1 MRPNTT
7 SAPTKRTRLFASIL
21 ACILAAGAVVY
32 RAFDPPEVSALS
44 SSIVISQVYGG
55 GGNAGALYT
64 HDFVELFNRGNTS
77 VSLSGWSVQYTSATG
92 TGNFGANST
101 LITELPAVTL
111 APGQYFLVQEASQAA
126 VGSPLPTPDVIDAT
140 PIAMAAGAGKVALV
154 NTTTPLGCNGS
165 STPCGPAALANIV
178 DLVGYGSANF
188 FEGAGAAP
196 TISNTTSAIR
206 GGGGCTETDNNN
218 LDFASSAP
226 TPRNTSSPLNTCTGP
241 PSLSI
246 NDVMVTEGDAG
257 TVTAMFTVSLS
268 APAPMG
274 GVTFD
279 IATADG
285 TATVADNDYVSQ
297 SLTGEVITAGN
308 QNYIFNVTV
317 NGDTSFENNETFFVN
332 VTNVTGAVVADGQ
345 GQGTIN
351 NDDCPPPAADIVI
364 SQIYGGGGNSGATFT
379 HDFIEL
385 FNQGTTTVNLAGWS
399 VQYASAAG
407 TTWQVTPLSGSIA
420 PGGYYLIQEASN
432 AAVGA
437 PLPTPDAIGSIN
449 MSGTAGKVALS
460 SSTAAFSGSCPTC
473 FVDLVGYGGTASC
486 FEGAGATA
494 TTSNTTAALRKRGGC
509 FDSDNN
515 NIDFSI
521 GSPNPRNSSVFRSC
535 GFIAAAIHDVQ
546 GNGLVTPYLGQ
557 DVVTTGIVTAK
568 KSNGFFVQTPDANV
582 DADPNTSEGIF
593 VFTSSPPMVAVGD
606 GVSAQGTAS
615 EFFNLTQ
622 LESSLPGDV
631 MVISSAN
638 SVPAAVTL
646 TTTILDP
653 TGSFAQLERFEGML
667 MHADTLVSVAP
678 TNEFGEIS
686 TVLPG
691 VVRPLREPG
700 IEASQPVP
708 PDPTS
713 GVPDCC
719 IPIWDMNPERI
730 LIDTEGIAGASV
742 ISVTSNV
749 TLSNVTGPLD
759 FTFSE
764 YKILPTSPPTTSP
777 NISAV
782 PVPTPV
788 TGEFTV
794 AGYNIENFGGGDP
807 QLTKAAL
814 AIRNVMHSPD
824 IIGHIE
830 IRDLASLQALATK
843 VNQQT
848 IAAGGADPMYQAHL
862 IPAPNP
868 SNTQNVGFLV
878 KTSRVQVDGVTQ
890 EQAAATFINPVNG
903 NPETLHDRP
912 PLVLRATISPGT
924 DDEVPVIVIV
934 NHPRSFID
942 VELVSGEGVRVRAK
956 RTAQAEAI
964 ASLLQ
969 QLQTDNPTT
978 PVISVGD
985 YNAYQFNDG
994 YTDPIAILKGTPT
1007 ADDQIVV
1014 DASPDLVEPNFTNL
1028 TDTLPADQR
1037 YSFIFE
1043 GTPQALDHVLLNT
1056 VAQRLVT
1063 RYAVARNNADFPEG
1077 TLFGSDLTR
1086 PERNSDH
1093 DMPVAYFA
1101 KAASTTSVSDVTAT
1115 YSSSDQSVTLTANVT
1130 ASNGTVNEGTVT
1142 FSVTDAGS
1150 NPIGIPVMG
1159 TVSNGVAT
1167 ASYTLPG
1174 GTSPQALTITG
1185 NFSGGILTLPSSDTA
1200 TLNVSY
1206 GICLLYDPTKAVKSG
1221 GTYPIKIQL
1230 CELDGTN
1237 ASSADVTVTALGVSL
1252 TSSSIMGDVIAA
1264 GEANPDDNFRFD
1276 PTLGTG
1282 GGYIYNLKTTGL
1294 TTGTYNLYFT
1304 AEGDPLQ
1311 HTVQFRVK

>member
-1 MRPNTT
+1 MRPNITT
-7 SAPTKRTRLFASIL
+7 APSERIGLFAQPFFIAKLKSNSTRYRRKPFVIVACLVASFIIGSGISSRVATMSPAPIPGSSSTIFINEIHYDNTGTDTGEFIEIAGPAGTSLTGWRIELYNGSGGARYDNDAWTGVIPAQQGGYGTVSISYPTDGIQNGSPDGIAL
-21 ACILAAGAVVY
+21 VDPSNAVVQFLCY
-32 RAFDPPEVSALS
+32 EGIFTATSSTALGLTCTDIGVTEIATTPVGQS
-44 SSIVISQVYGG
+44 LQLQGSGTTYGNFTWAGPITNTQNSPNTGQIFGG
-55 GGNAGALYT
+55 G
-64 HDFVELFNRGNTS
+64 
-77 VSLSGWSVQYTSATG
+77 
-92 TGNFGANST
+92 
-101 LITELPAVTL
+101 
-111 APGQYFLVQEASQAA
+111 
-126 VGSPLPTPDVIDAT
+126 
-140 PIAMAAGAGKVALV
+140 
-154 NTTTPLGCNGS
+154 
-165 STPCGPAALANIV
+165 
-178 DLVGYGSANF
+178 
-188 FEGAGAAP
+188 
-196 TISNTTSAIR
+196 
-206 GGGGCTETDNNN
+206 
-218 LDFASSAP
+218 
-226 TPRNTSSPLNTCTGP
+226 
-241 PSLSI
+241 PSISI
-246 NDVMVTEGDAG
+246 NDVTLTEGNSGIQTATF
-257 TVTAMFTVSLS
+257 TVTASTSS
-268 APAPMG
+268 HSG
-274 GVTFD
+274 ITFD
-279 IATADG
+279 IATQDNSATTADDDYEG
-285 TATVADNDYVSQ
+285 KALTAQFIS
-297 SLTGEVITAGN
+297 AGN
-308 QNYIFNVTV
+308 TTYSFAVDV
-317 NGDTSFENNETFFVN
+317 NSDLTFEPNESFFVN
-332 VTNVTGAVVADGQ
+332 VTNVTGATLVDGQ
-345 GQGTIN
+345 GVGNIT
-351 NDDCPPPAADIVI
+351 NDDCPTVVGDIVI
-364 SQIYGGGGNSGATFT
+364 SQIYGGGGNAGATFT

-385 FNQGTTTVNLAGWS
+385 FNQGATTVNLSGWS

-407 TTWQVTPLSGSIA
+407 TTWQVTSLSGSIA

-437 PLPTPDAIGSIN
+437 PLPTPDATGSIN

-460 SSTAAFSGSCPTC
+460 NSVTPFSGSCPTC
-473 FVDLVGYGGTASC
+473 FVDLVGYGATASC
-486 FEGAGATA
+486 FEGAGPTSAPSNSTA
-494 TTSNTTAALRKRGGC
+494 SLRKRGGC
-509 FDSDNN
+509 FDSNNN

-521 GSPNPRNSSVFRSC
+521 GTPNPRNSSTPVRDC
-535 GFIAAAIHDVQ
+535 GFVAAAIHDIQ
-546 GNGLVTPYLGQ
+546 GSGLVTPYLGQ
-557 DVVTTGIVTAK
+557 DVSTTGIVTAK
-568 KSNGFFVQTPDANV
+568 KSNGFFLQTTAV
-582 DADPNTSEGIF
+582 DSDPATSEGIF
-593 VFTSSPPMVAVGD
+593 VFTSSAPAVAVGD
-606 GVSAQGTAS
+606 AVTTQGTAS

-622 LESSLPGDV
+622 VESSLPGDV
-631 MVISSAN
+631 MVTSN
-638 SVPAAVTL
+638 GNPLPAAVTL
-646 TTTILDP
+646 TTTILNP
-653 TGSFAQLERFEGML
+653 AGSFTQLERFEGML

-708 PDPTS
+708 PDPSS
-713 GVPDCC
+713 GLPDCC
-719 IPIWDMNPERI
+719 IPIWDLNLERI
-730 LIDTEGIAGASV
+730 LIDTEGIAGTSV

-749 TLSNVTGPLD
+749 TLSNITGPLD

-764 YKILPTSPPTTSP
+764 YKILPTSPPTTSA

-794 AGYNIENFGGGDP
+794 AGYNIENFTGGDP

-830 IRDLASLQALATK
+830 ILNLASLQALAAK

-848 IAAGGADPMYQAHL
+848 IAAGGPDPMYQAYL

-878 KTSRVQVDGVTQ
+878 KTSRVQVNGVTQ
-890 EQAAATFINPVNG
+890 EQAAATFINPVNMMA
-903 NPETLHDRP
+903 ETLHDRP
-912 PLVLRATISPGT
+912 PLVLRATVSPGT

-956 RTAQAEAI
+956 RTAQAEAL

-969 QLQTDNPTT
+969 QLQTDNPST

-994 YTDPIAILKGTPT
+994 YTDPIAILKGSPT

-1014 DASPDLVEPNFTNL
+1014 DASPDLVEPNFSNL

-1043 GTPQALDHVLLNT
+1043 GTPQALDHVLVNT

-1077 TLFGSDLTR
+1077 PLFGSDITR

-1115 YSSSDQSVTLTANVT
+1115 YSSSDQSLLLTANVT
-1130 ASNGTVNEGTVT
+1130 ASNGTVNEGSVT
-1142 FSVTDAGS
+1142 FTVTDAG
-1150 NPIGIPVMG
+1150 NTAIGTPVVG

-1185 NFSGGILTLPSSDTA
+1185 DFSGGILTLPSSDTA
-1200 TLNVSY
+1200 TLNVTY

-1230 CELDGTN
+1230 CELDGSN
-1237 ASSADVTVTALGVSL
+1237 ASSADITVTALGVSL
-1252 TSSSIMGDVIAA
+1252 TSTSTMGDVIAA
-1264 GEANPDDNFRFD
+1264 GEANPDNNFRFE

-1304 AEGDPLQ
+1304 AEGDPVQ
-1311 HTVQFRVK
+1311 HAVQFNVK